1 MGAAKMK
8 KDAFGASFFPYIYIK
23 ELFRVGAEE
32 LKKLRSV
39 AADGLFPRG
48 KR

>member
-8 KDAFGASFFPYIYIK
+8 KDAFWGILLSLYIK

-48 KR
+48 ER